1 MKIVLGAQF
10 EIEEADYIKS
20 IAAREDM
27 TVSQIVRRAV
37 REYIRQH
44 KQEQQR
50 PLHVPSGHSEGQE
63 QAAA

>member
-1 MKIVLGAQF
+1 MKDKIVLGAQF
-10 EIEEADYIKS
+10 EQEEADYIKA
-20 IAAREDM
+20 IALREDM

-44 KQEQQR
+44 KQS
-50 PLHVPSGHSEGQE
+50 PLHIPIAHSDGQE